1 MPPVKRPTLKRRSY
15 RTSIKRGDAPRL
27 VVAAATKLFA
37 TKGYLAT
44 SNEDIAAEAGVA
56 RPTVFTA
63 VGPKSVILR
72 EVLDQAIAGDD
83 AAVPVAERDWWR
95 QTIEEPDAA
104 TSIKLLARTMT
115 RIGERL
121 ALIARAVETAASIDP
136 DAAEAWD
143 RYQQQ
148 RRIGLREFAESLT
161 TKRTPTNQAVVRCDV
176 DTMTDTLWTLQPSA
190 YLRLVADA
198 GWTLER
204 YEAWL
209 ADLLTRLFL
218 E

>member
-1 MPPVKRPTLKRRSY
+1 MPPVKRRSY
-15 RTSIKRGDAPRL
+15 RTSIRRGDAPRL
-27 VVAAATKLFA
+27 VIAAASRLFA

-44 SNEDIAAEAGVA
+44 SIEDIAAEAGVA

-95 QTIEEPDAA
+95 RTIEEPDAA
-104 TSIKLLARTMT
+104 TSIKLLAGTMT
-115 RIGERL
+115 RIGARL
-121 ALIARAVETAASIDP
+121 ALIARAVETAAGIDP
-136 DAAEAWD
+136 DAAEVWD
-143 RYQQQ
+143 RYQRQ
-148 RRIGLREFAESLT
+148 RRIGLREFAEALT
-161 TKRTPTNQAVVRCDV
+161 TKQAPTNQVIMRCDV
-176 DTMTDTLWTLQPSA
+176 DTMTDTLWTLQPAA

-198 GWTLER
+198 GWPLER

-209 ADLLTRLFL
+209 ADLITRLFL

>member
-1 MPPVKRPTLKRRSY
+1 MPPVKRRTY
-15 RTSIKRGDAPRL
+15 RTSIRRGEAPQL
-27 VVAAATKLFA
+27 VVAAAARLFA

-44 SNEDIAAEAGVA
+44 SIEDIAAEAGVA

-63 VGPKSVILR
+63 VGAKPIILR
-72 EVLDQAIAGDD
+72 EVVDQALAGDD
-83 AAVPVAERDWWR
+83 AAVPVAQRDWWR
-95 QTIEEPDAA
+95 QTVEETDAA

-115 RIGERL
+115 VIGQRI
-121 ALIARAVETAASIDP
+121 ALIARALEIAASVDP
-136 DAAEAWD
+136 DAAEVWD

-148 RRIGLREFAESLT
+148 RRIGLREFSEALAS
-161 TKRTPTNQAVVRCDV
+161 RQPTIRCDV
-176 DTMTDTLWTLQPSA
+176 DTMTDTLWMLQPAA

-198 GWTLER
+198 GWSTER

-209 ADLLTRLFL
+209 EDLLTRLFL

>member
-1 MPPVKRPTLKRRSY
+1 MATVKRRSY
-15 RTSIKRGDAPRL
+15 QTSIRRGEAPQR
-27 VVAAATKLFA
+27 VVAAATRLFA

-44 SNEDIAAEAGVA
+44 SIEDIASEAGVA

-63 VGPKSVILR
+63 VGSKSVILR
-72 EVLDQAIAGDD
+72 QVLDQAIAGDD
-83 AAVPVAERDWWR
+83 AAVPVAERQWWR
-95 QTIEEPDAA
+95 EAIDEPDPA

-115 RIGERL
+115 RIAQRL
-121 ALIARAVETAASIDP
+121 ALIARAVETAAGMDA
-136 DAAEAWD
+136 DAAEVWD
-143 RYQQQ
+143 RYQRQ
-148 RRIGLREFAESLT
+148 RRIGLREFAETLT
-161 TKRTPTNQAVVRCDV
+161 KKQPGPRCDI
-176 DTMTDTLWTLQPSA
+176 DTMTDTLWTLQPAA

-198 GWTLER
+198 GWSAER